1 MVDSPSQTANTDPQ
15 RINTNKERELG
26 TWAEKFGTSRG
37 QVKDAVGAVGTDPAA
52 VKAYLVRLSQPIRSA
67 RKSHEVST
75 VCLAFQGATKVITPS
90 LCARVPVAPWD
101 LSENLRQ
108 ILSNRRRSQVR
119 AR

>member
-52 VKAYLVRLSQPIRSA
+52 VKAYLAEAKPTNS
-67 RKSHEVST
+67 
-75 VCLAFQGATKVITPS
+75 F
-90 LCARVPVAPWD
+90 
-101 LSENLRQ
+101 
-108 ILSNRRRSQVR
+108 RSQVARGFYRMSRVPRRNQSDYSELVRESTGR
-119 AR
+119 AMGSFRKP